1 MKFFA
6 TIILTM
12 SFLSQQTF
20 AQDSSFVLSTKR
32 TSPYKTSF
40 KTDALITTGAV
51 GATALGLYLIQNKKD
66 LTPAEL
72 AAKKKEDVNFFDR
85 GSAGFYSEKAND
97 DSYIPFYT
105 AFASPI
111 VLMLINKN
119 ERSKAGQVFVLYT
132 QTLAI
137 TSAMFT
143 VAAGAINRSRPLV
156 YGTKAPESLRLAG
169 KSQRSFYAGHT
180 ASTAAA
186 TFFAAQAF
194 ADFNP
199 DSKLKPFIWVVAAA
213 VPATVGYL
221 RYKAGY
227 HFLSDNILGYVIGA
241 GTGIL
246 IPKWHRSGKMQN
258 LSLTPFYE
266 NNVKGISF
274 NYKF

>member
-6 TIILTM
+6 TVVILTCI
-12 SFLSQQTF
+12 LSQQTF
-20 AQDSSFVLSTKR
+20 AQDSSFVSSSKN

-51 GATALGLYLIQNKKD
+51 GLTALGVYLVQNKKD
-66 LTPAEL
+66 LTSAEL
-72 AAKKKEDVNFFDR
+72 AAKSKDDVNFFDK
-85 GSAGFYSEKAND
+85 GSAGFYSDKANE
-97 DSYIPFYT
+97 DSYVPFYA

-111 VLMLINKN
+111 ALMLINKN
-119 ERSKAGQVFVLYT
+119 ERSKAGQVIVLYT

-143 VAAGAINRSRPLV
+143 IAAGAINRSRPLV
-156 YGTKAPESLRLAG
+156 YGAKAPESLRLAG

-186 TFFAAQAF
+186 TFFAAQTF

-199 DSKLKPFIWVVAAA
+199 DSKLKPFIWIVAAA

-221 RYKAGY
+221 RYKSGY

-258 LSLTPFYE
+258 LSMAPFYQ

>member
-1 MKFFA
+1 MKFF
-6 TIILTM
+6 TTVVIFCSL
-12 SFLSQQTF
+12 LSQQTQ
-20 AQDSSFVLSTKR
+20 AQDSSFVMSAKQA
-32 TSPYKTSF
+32 SPYKTSF

-51 GATALGLYLIQNKKD
+51 GLTALGVYLVQNKKD
-66 LTPAEL
+66 LTPAQL
-72 AAKKKEDVNFFDR
+72 AARSKDDVNFFDR

-97 DSYIPFYT
+97 DSYIPFYA
-105 AFASPI
+105 AFASPLAI
-111 VLMLINKN
+111 MLINKN
-119 ERSKAGQVFVLYT
+119 ERSKAGQVIVLYT

-143 VAAGAINRSRPLV
+143 VAAGSINRSRPLV
-156 YGTKAPESLRLAG
+156 YGTKAPESLRRAG

-186 TFFAAQAF
+186 TFFAAQTF

-258 LSLTPFYE
+258 LTLSPFYE
-266 NNVKGISF
+266 NNLKGITF

>member
-1 MKFFA
+1 MKFLSTLFFLA
-6 TIILTM
+6 
-12 SFLSQQTF
+12 SVLSQQTF
-20 AQDSSFVLSTKR
+20 AQDSSFVQSTKK

-40 KTDALITTGAV
+40 KKDAIITTGAV
-51 GATALGLYLIQNKKD
+51 GLTVLGVLLVQDKKD
-66 LTPAEL
+66 LTLPQLL
-72 AAKKKEDVNFFDR
+72 AKSKSDVNFFDR

-97 DSYIPFYT
+97 DSYIPFYA

-111 VLMLINKN
+111 AMLLINKN
-119 ERSKAGQVFVLYT
+119 ERSKAGQVIVLYT

-143 VAAGAINRSRPLV
+143 LAAGTINRSRPLV

-186 TFFAAQAF
+186 TFFLAQTF
-194 ADFNP
+194 SDFNP
-199 DSKLKPFIWVVAAA
+199 DSKLKPLIWVVAAA
-213 VPATVGYL
+213 VPASVGYF

-258 LSLTPFYE
+258 LSMAPFYQS
-266 NNVKGISF
+266 NIKGITF